1 MPVSDPNSYHD
12 PRSDWLAWFR
22 AQRVAA
28 LRPLVTPA
36 LIEEHRSNP
45 RGPHGAALQLVLN
58 YVRGPAVPV
67 EGKAF
72 AYQRSPGDFRIGV
85 MTARGEPAGIFND
98 QAYASELEAQHAA
111 FMHRLRA
118 YGLHETSHGG

>member
-1 MPVSDPNSYHD
+1 MPVSDPNGYHD
-12 PRSDWLAWFR
+12 QRDDWLACFR

-36 LIEEHRSNP
+36 LIEEHRRNP

-67 EGKAF
+67 VGKAF

-85 MTARGEPAGIFND
+85 MTARGEPAAIFED
-98 QAYASELEAQHAA
+98 QAYTSELEAQHAA
-111 FMHRLRA
+111 FLYRLRA
-118 YGLHETSHGG
+118 YGLHDANHGA